1 MKVCVR
7 LLSTLLFYLPAYA
20 LINIPDDYPAIQLGI
35 DAAVNGDTVL
45 IAPGI
50 YIEALDV
57 QQLDITLAS
66 HFMVTG
72 DTTFIS
78 TTIIDGDSTLQLL
91 NCIGPESIYLT
102 GLTFQRG
109 VSLELGGGL
118 STSGGINTQ
127 NSVDLQISF
136 CTFREFSGTRSSVM
150 LLLSGNL
157 SVENCLFEENQ
168 VEDYNLVDLQSMDNV
183 SLRRV
188 VFRGNHDCPGL
199 LGLIADSTFILD
211 SCRFSENSCN
221 TGGTASLVSGSA
233 ANSTAVNCLIR
244 ENSGLGLSTLLSL
257 TGFDSARVADCII
270 DSNSLYEPDG
280 TALLR
285 VGGAGPTYL
294 NRIHITNNSLFDTY
308 HLAPGVS
315 ARGQQVFAD
324 SIFIQNNYADYDD
337 AGSGFK
343 VCYMVGGGAADYDTS
358 YISNVFIENNEY
370 RRTDID
376 SPGAG
381 PSDSK
386 LGLTVTNNV
395 IVDNLVVANNQN
407 DANHNGLGVFIYGRY
422 NRTAEFHNVLIHDNH
437 WTYQMYGS
445 NGASAF
451 DHTSVVNGKVALDGV
466 TVYMYN

>member
-136 CTFREFSGTRSSVM
+136 CK
-150 LLLSGNL
+150 
-157 SVENCLFEENQ
+157 
-168 VEDYNLVDLQSMDNV
+168 
-183 SLRRV
+183 
-188 VFRGNHDCPGL
+188 FRG
-199 LGLIADSTFILD
+199 S
-211 SCRFSENSCN
+211 
-221 TGGTASLVSGSA
+221 
-233 ANSTAVNCLIR
+233 
-244 ENSGLGLSTLLSL
+244 
-257 TGFDSARVADCII
+257 
-270 DSNSLYEPDG
+270 SLY
-280 TALLR
+280 
-285 VGGAGPTYL
+285 
-294 NRIHITNNSLFDTY
+294 
-308 HLAPGVS
+308 
-315 ARGQQVFAD
+315 
-324 SIFIQNNYADYDD
+324 
-337 AGSGFK
+337 
-343 VCYMVGGGAADYDTS
+343 
-358 YISNVFIENNEY
+358 
-370 RRTDID
+370 
-376 SPGAG
+376 
-381 PSDSK
+381 
-386 LGLTVTNNV
+386 
-395 IVDNLVVANNQN
+395 
-407 DANHNGLGVFIYGRY
+407 
-422 NRTAEFHNVLIHDNH
+422 
-437 WTYQMYGS
+437 
-445 NGASAF
+445 
-451 DHTSVVNGKVALDGV
+451 
-466 TVYMYN
+466 